1 MVIIR
6 LMGGLGNQLQQ
17 YALYEKFNTLGRDVR
32 LDTSWFEGG
41 QQGLL
46 AKRKIEIDRF
56 RGVSY
61 RAASPE
67 EVRKLRGSESLAAR
81 AIRKLSGGSMPGNK
95 KRFTES
101 DQYHPEIFGLTD
113 AYLEGYWACEYYY
126 ADILPLLREKIVFP
140 YSEEKRIETLME
152 LAGMDCEKDSMVSMH
167 IRRGDYLDP
176 ANSSLLGGICTDE
189 YYNAAL
195 EYVRKYVNDPHFF
208 IFTDDIEY
216 ARTKYSSN
224 EYTVVDINHD
234 DNNYLD
240 MGLMAACAHHIC
252 ANSTFSFWGA
262 RLDGKMS
269 KIQIRPSIHR
279 NNQVCVPEKMHEWW
293 KNWTI
298 ITPGGETV

>member
-81 AIRKLSGGSMPGNK
+81 AIRKLSGGSLPGNK

-101 DQYHPEIFGLTD
+101 DQYHPEIFGMD
-113 AYLEGYWACEYYY
+113 DVYLEGFWACEYVLCGHT
-126 ADILPLLREKIVFP
+126 AEA
-140 YSEEKRIETLME
+140 S
-152 LAGMDCEKDSMVSMH
+152 
-167 IRRGDYLDP
+167 
-176 ANSSLLGGICTDE
+176 
-189 YYNAAL
+189 
-195 EYVRKYVNDPHFF
+195 
-208 IFTDDIEY
+208 
-216 ARTKYSSN
+216 
-224 EYTVVDINHD
+224 
-234 DNNYLD
+234 
-240 MGLMAACAHHIC
+240 
-252 ANSTFSFWGA
+252 
-262 RLDGKMS
+262 
-269 KIQIRPSIHR
+269 
-279 NNQVCVPEKMHEWW
+279 
-293 KNWTI
+293 
-298 ITPGGETV
+298 